1 MIAFLCLRYAAH
13 IAPVII
19 AQKNEHIIRHRHTLV
34 VILQY
39 LLIQSPYL
47 RRFLGRTLGHFLDN
61 APLVLHDI
69 LQELGVGLSTHR
81 LVTITTHTNG
91 NQVFCSL
98 CPLNTLTEEL
108 IECLLVFLVIPRTVL
123 FAMASPFL
131 MVPSHG
137 LMVGCTDNNAHFIGQ
152 FTVLGVVSIESPA
165 PHGRPQEIT
174 LQTENQLKHFLVEIM
189 TAVIGAEGVLHPRR
203 QTRSLVV
210 DEDSTVSNH
219 GLSIGENAVFD
230 KNLIM
235 MNNGN
240 ICPIIP
246 GRHAQ
251 LLRQF
256 IDAKDGASA
265 VAACNDELLTD
276 GCDDVFLELTLQR
289 LSIDFLGFH
298 QLVDGCRMTDGSDD
312 NVSISSRREG
322 DLSTAHLL
330 QVGLQVPCS
339 NAHAFQ
345 VVTVIMD
352 LNGIVVIQQNVAI
365 AETHKWF
372 CSHDVTRCKQCN
384 NQAEGT

>member
-1 MIAFLCLRYAAH
+1 
-13 IAPVII
+13 
-19 AQKNEHIIRHRHTLV
+19 
-34 VILQY
+34 
-39 LLIQSPYL
+39 
-47 RRFLGRTLGHFLDN
+47 
-61 APLVLHDI
+61 
-69 LQELGVGLSTHR
+69 
-81 LVTITTHTNG
+81 
-91 NQVFCSL
+91 
-98 CPLNTLTEEL
+98 
-108 IECLLVFLVIPRTVL
+108 
-123 FAMASPFL
+123 
-131 MVPSHG
+131 
-137 LMVGCTDNNAHFIGQ
+137 
-152 FTVLGVVSIESPA
+152 
-165 PHGRPQEIT
+165 
-174 LQTENQLKHFLVEIM
+174 M

-210 DEDSTVSNH
+210 DEDSTISNH

-240 ICPIIP
+240 VSPIIP

-256 IDAKDGASA
+256 IDAEDGASA

-298 QLVDGCRMTDGSDD
+298 QLVDGYRMTDGSDN

-322 DLSTAHLL
+322 DLSAAHLL

-365 AETHKWF
+365 TETHKWF

-384 NQAEGT
+384 NQAKGT